1 MENAGQVTLNHHIRK
16 RSELAK
22 QRQSQ
27 IHYSTPP
34 HPSALERLQVQIT
47 QRLDMLGSKR
57 DRERGDYPDLSVEE
71 IPTPQK
77 ETPRRSSIRFPA
89 TGPLNNLLD
98 KPRGRDCVRM
108 LGDYSFCLAVS
119 KVMQCRQTQDAGTDY
134 TQSSGVPLFT
144 ASALTLHPSQ
154 TGTRNDSDDGTQ
166 VTDQNS
172 SRKLDAA
179 FLILIHALTKFSRY
193 IVCVRF
199 GNGLRAVPSAEIF
212 QNDKDMHIDSLL
224 QDLSQ
229 RFGSPSESP
238 QGQYPCFPKY
248 QDDMISD
255 IVTRWGGFSR
265 ELAYT
270 VFVVQG
276 VGVDLKWNREVQQV
290 YLKQVQSMALANQP
304 LEQVMDIFWPRD
316 ECWAALEGRGPETT
330 VLSTTASLNLASK
343 ERTEGLKTMLDYF
356 TTLTPTSPPP
366 HELPSYLHVIL
377 DSLYTPIETHPE
389 RYMRVLR
396 KPESLDEE
404 FPRVERYLNKVTKS
418 AEILGGYWKMLD
430 RKEREKVLGMFE

>member
-1 MENAGQVTLNHHIRK
+1 
-16 RSELAK
+16 
-22 QRQSQ
+22 
-27 IHYSTPP
+27 
-34 HPSALERLQVQIT
+34 
-47 QRLDMLGSKR
+47 MLGSKR
-57 DRERGDYPDLSVEE
+57 DRERVDYPDLSVEE
-71 IPTPQK
+71 NPNPQ
-77 ETPRRSSIRFPA
+77 TRIPRRSSKRFPA
-89 TGPLNNLLD
+89 TGPLNSLLD

-119 KVMQCRQTQDAGTDY
+119 RVMQRRQTQDAGTDY
-134 TQSSGVPLFT
+134 SQSSGVPLFT
-144 ASALTLHPSQ
+144 ATALTLHASQ
-154 TGTRNDSDDGTQ
+154 TGTKNDISDGTQ

-179 FLILIHALTKFSRY
+179 FLVLIHALTKFSRY

-212 QNDKDMHIDSLL
+212 QNDKDMHIASLL

-265 ELAYT
+265 ELAYM

-276 VGVDLKWNREVQQV
+276 VGMDLKWNREVQQV
-290 YLKQVQSMALANQP
+290 YLNQVQSMALANQP

-330 VLSTTASLNLASK
+330 VPATTTASTNLANK
-343 ERTEGLKTMLDYF
+343 ERIAGLKTMLDHF

-389 RYMRVLR
+389 RYMRVLK

-404 FPRVERYLNKVTKS
+404 FPRMERYLNKVIEGAK
-418 AEILGGYWKMLD
+418 ILVGYWKMLD
-430 RKEREKVLGMFE
+430 RKEREKVLGMFD